1 MRRSLPFIHTVLAT
15 TSTKHSTTGREAS
28 CVYKMEFLQEA
39 PTKTQFQVF
48 QFADFVWLP
57 NNIHASQVF
66 CFFFRINFL
75 QGAAMLIHSLPMT
88 SRKKEEEKK
97 DGLAYDIMYTSCNT
111 PASFMTSQTQPAGHK
126 KKKKSNAHD
135 HAVATWKQ
143 FSALTDLVV
152 WGT

>member
-1 MRRSLPFIHTVLAT
+1 
-15 TSTKHSTTGREAS
+15 
-28 CVYKMEFLQEA
+28 
-39 PTKTQFQVF
+39 
-48 QFADFVWLP
+48 
-57 NNIHASQVF
+57 
-66 CFFFRINFL
+66 
-75 QGAAMLIHSLPMT
+75 MLIHSLPMT
-88 SRKKEEEKK
+88 SRKEEEEKK

-111 PASFMTSQTQPAGHK
+111 PASFMTSQTPPAGQKK